1 MKVHGEL
8 ETAQLEGFTTGTF
21 PAPGIPRRVAYDTDK
36 KQSFLDTGSQ
46 WVPFGAG
53 GGGGSLKWVEGE
65 NTPDFSHK
73 APHDVY
79 TFTENSG
86 NVLRVLLYVP
96 SGFASGTI
104 PKLKCIFTAPAAG
117 TYVFDAKAYLMKADT
132 TDLFTLGVPNTDTQ
146 GVVVAGGEINTAKKV
161 TFDLSDEVGE
171 INSIA
176 IDEEDLI
183 YVELIRTDV
192 IAGDID
198 FLPNVTKDTY
208 I

>member
-8 ETAQLEGFTTGTF
+8 EKAQLEGFTTATF
-21 PAPGIPRRVAYDTDK
+21 PAAGFPRRIAYDTDR
-36 KQSFLDTGSQ
+36 KQSFLDNGTQ
-46 WVPFGAG
+46 WIPFGAG

-65 NTPDFSHK
+65 NSPVPQYK

-96 SGFASGTI
+96 SGFATGTV
-104 PKLKCIFTAPAAG
+104 PKLKCIFTAPLVG
-117 TYVFDAKAYLMKADT
+117 TYIFDAKAYLMKANA
-132 TDLFTLGVPNTDTQ
+132 TDLFSLGVPNTDTQ
-146 GVVVAGGEINTAKKV
+146 GITVGGGELNTAKKV
-161 TFDLSDEVGE
+161 TFDLSDALGKIDSVD
-171 INSIA
+171 IA
-176 IDEEDLI
+176 EEDLI
-183 YVELIRTDV
+183 FVEIIRTDV
-192 IAGDID
+192 VASDID